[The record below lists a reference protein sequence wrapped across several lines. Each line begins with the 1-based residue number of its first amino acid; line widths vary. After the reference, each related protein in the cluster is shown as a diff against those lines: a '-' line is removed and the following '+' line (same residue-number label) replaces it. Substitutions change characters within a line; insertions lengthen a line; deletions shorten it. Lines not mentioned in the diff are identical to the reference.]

1 MKITLKTE
9 KLQELVS
16 RAIKGCS
23 NNKMIPI
30 TGLMSIELKDHK
42 LTLATTDAINYLFII
57 EDKVDGEDFSV
68 VVQAETFAKL
78 ISRMTSENT
87 SLELV
92 GEELRVTGNG
102 EYKIELPLDEEG
114 ELIKFPRPLDSVDI
128 SDVKPDCLLNLST
141 VRKLLL
147 VNKPALATSLD
158 VPCYTGYYV
167 GDEVIS
173 TDTYKI
179 CGTDIKLF
187 DTPALISPEMMDLL
201 DVMTNETIH
210 VFVDGNTI
218 VCETPDCI
226 VYGKELEGKDNY
238 QVDAISGLLELE
250 FSSECSVSKDALL
263 QALDRL
269 SLFVGPYDK
278 NGIYMTF
285 TRDGLHLSSRKS
297 SGSEV
302 IPYKTSKDFKDFT
315 ACINI
320 EMLATQVKAHVLDD
334 IQLCYGLDNALKIVD
349 GNVTQIIAY
358 LEDDRA

>member
-1 MKITLKTE
+1 M
-9 KLQELVS
+9 VS
-16 RAIKGCS
+16 RVIKGCS

-68 VVQAETFAKL
+68 VVQAETFSKL
-78 ISRMTSENT
+78 ISRMTSET
-87 SLELV
+87 ISLELV
-92 GEELRVTGNG
+92 GEELRVKGNG
-102 EYKIELPLDEEG
+102 DYKIELPLDEEG
-114 ELIKFPRPLDSVDI
+114 ELIKFPRPLDTVDI
-128 SDVKPDCLLNLST
+128 TDVKPDCLLNLST
-141 VRKLLL
+141 VRKLLM
-147 VNKPALATSLD
+147 VNKPALSTSLD

-167 GDEVIS
+167 GDNVIS

-179 CGTDIKLF
+179 CGTGVKLF
-187 DTPALISPEMMDLL
+187 DSPVLVSPEMMDLL

-210 VFVDGNTI
+210 VFINGDTI
-218 VCETPDCI
+218 ICETQDCI

-238 QVDAISGLLELE
+238 QVDAISGLLDLE
-250 FSSECSVSKDALL
+250 FPSECSVSKDELL

-269 SLFVGPYDK
+269 ALFVGPYDK
-278 NGIYMTF
+278 NGIYLTF

-297 SGSEV
+297 NGVEV
-302 IPYKTSKDFKDFT
+302 IPYRTSKEFKDFT

-320 EMLATQVKAHVLDD
+320 EMLATQVKAHVLDE

-358 LEDDRA
+358 EVDDRA

>member
-1 MKITLKTE
+1 MKIKLKTE

-42 LTLATTDAINYLFII
+42 LTLTTTDAINYLFII

-68 VVQAETFAKL
+68 VVQAETFSKL
-78 ISRMTSENT
+78 VSKMTSENVE
-87 SLELV
+87 LELV
-92 GEELRVTGNG
+92 GEELSVAGNG
-102 EYKIELPLDEEG
+102 NYKIELPLDEEG
-114 ELIKFPRPLDSVDI
+114 ELIKFPKPLDSVDI
-128 SDVKPDCLLNLST
+128 TTVKPTCTLNLST
-141 VRKLLL
+141 VKKLLM

-158 VPCYTGYYV
+158 VPCYTGYYAGENV
-167 GDEVIS
+167 VT

-187 DTPALISPEMMDLL
+187 DNPLLISPEMMDLL
-201 DVMTNETIH
+201 DVMANEDIN
-210 VFVDGNTI
+210 VYIQDNTI
-218 VCETPDCI
+218 VCSTPDCI

-238 QVDAISGLLELE
+238 QVDVISGLLDLD
-250 FSSECSVSKDALL
+250 FPSECSVSKDALL

-297 SGSEV
+297 NGVEV
-302 IPYKTSKDFKDFT
+302 IPYRTSKEFKDFT

-320 EMLATQVKAHVLDD
+320 EMLQTQVKAHVLDD

-358 LEDDRA
+358 EVDDRA